1 VTAYNDTSH
10 VKSPQTMTSP
20 VRHPTAGEI
29 ADMADSG
36 LDISR
41 FFTNQGEMKQPL
53 ASIRVDISQDML
65 NELDQLAAELHVSR
79 QAAINSC
86 LRHALDQQ
94 LLAKRGKT

>member
-1 VTAYNDTSH
+1 
-10 VKSPQTMTSP
+10 MTSP
-20 VRHPTAGEI
+20 VYRPTADEI

-53 ASIRVDISQDML
+53 ASIRVDIPQEML
-65 NELDQLAAELHVSR
+65 QELDRLAAELHVSR

-86 LRHALDQQ
+86 LRHALDQH
-94 LLAKRGKT
+94 LLAKHGKT

>member
-1 VTAYNDTSH
+1 MTAHNDPSR
-10 VKSPQTMTSP
+10 VISRQKMTSP
-20 VRHPTAGEI
+20 ICRPTADEI

-53 ASIRVDISQDML
+53 ASIRVDISQEML
-65 NELDQLAAELHVSR
+65 QELDRLAAELHVSR

-86 LRHALDQQ
+86 LRHALD
-94 LLAKRGKT
+94 